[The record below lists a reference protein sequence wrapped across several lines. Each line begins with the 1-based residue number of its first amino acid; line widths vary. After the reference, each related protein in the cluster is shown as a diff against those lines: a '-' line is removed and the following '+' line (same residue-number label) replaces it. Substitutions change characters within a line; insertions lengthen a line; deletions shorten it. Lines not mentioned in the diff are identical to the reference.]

1 MLHIGIDN
9 GSSGGIAVLTQLGG
23 IWRVDPMPPSDPEI
37 LELLTA
43 VRAMIYKQGDCHAM
57 LEHAQ
62 AFPGMGVSGAFNY
75 GRGYGAMQMALL
87 ACGIPYDV
95 VTPGK
100 WQSKLGCLSGGKK
113 NITKARAEKLFPTQK
128 VTHAIAD
135 ALLIAEYG
143 RRVHQGVL

>member
-1 MLHIGIDN
+1 MLYVGIDN
-9 GSSGGIAVLTQLGG
+9 GSSGGIAVLTQDGG
-23 IWRVDPMPPSDPEI
+23 VWRADPMPPTDPEI

-43 VRAMIYKQGDCHAM
+43 VRAMIYKIGDCHAV

-95 VTPGK
+95 VTPTK

-113 NITKARAEKLFPTQK
+113 TITKARAEKLFPQLK
-128 VTHAIAD
+128 ITHAVAD
-135 ALLIAEYG
+135 ALLIAEYC
-143 RRVHQGVL
+143 RRMHQGVL